1 MESKKNDL
9 IFDLPKKKWT
19 VEFIVGLFVLFGIL
33 CFSYLSIN
41 LAGMRLFKTNI
52 YTITAKFD
60 NIAGLMV
67 GAPVEVAGVKVGEV
81 ASIGLDD
88 TSALV
93 IMEIN
98 QNVQLRDD
106 DIASVRTKGI
116 IGEKYIK
123 VIPGGST
130 DYLTSGSRLSDTESA
145 VDLEEI
151 IGKVIHKID

>member
-1 MESKKNDL
+1 MENKKNDL
-9 IFDLPKKKWT
+9 MFNLPKKKWT
-19 VEFIVGLFVLFGIL
+19 VEFVVGLFVLFGIL
-33 CFSYLSIN
+33 CAAYLSIN
-41 LAGMRLFKTNI
+41 LAGMRMFRTSAYNI
-52 YTITAKFD
+52 VAKFD
-60 NIAGLMV
+60 NIAGLTL

-81 ASIGLDD
+81 VKISLDG

-106 DIASVRTKGI
+106 DIASIRTKGI

-130 DYLTSGSRLSDTESA
+130 DYLKPGSRLNDTESA

-151 IGKVIHKID
+151 IGKVIHRMD